1 MPDGYWICPHTH
13 PIEAHLRVISGTFL
27 VGMGSGLDTGT
38 ARALALGG
46 EIALLASMAHYEGTR
61 GTTVIEIRGEGP
73 WGIAFVDPRYDPS
86 AVGGLRCTPRAGSS
100 RADTLPPAAA
110 IETSYTIKSGALG
123 LGGTLTVP
131 RGVAGRVP
139 VAVIIAGSGPTDRNG
154 NSVMGI
160 RPNSY
165 AQLAW
170 RLAERG
176 IATLRYD
183 KRGMPGTQGTFDI
196 TRMTLEDFAAD
207 ARAAA
212 ESLAR
217 DSRFSRVVLVGHSEG
232 ASLALIAARQGAPV
246 AGVIHVSGL
255 GRGLGEVLREQ
266 LSRQFDSA
274 TIVRYDTAMKYYL
287 RGEQPADVPPQLA
300 MLFLPMNQTFLRS
313 LAAFDP
319 PAAIRAVRPPVLIV
333 QGETDLQATV
343 ADAERLH
350 AARPDARL
358 VVIPEVNHVLKHVA
372 DRTLAGQMGTYQ
384 DPTIPIVRDAV
395 AAIADWIRT
404 LGDGP

>member
-1 MPDGYWICPHTH
+1 MIV
-13 PIEAHLRVISGTFL
+13 LSL
-27 VGMGSGLDTGT
+27 
-38 ARALALGG
+38 
-46 EIALLASMAHYEGTR
+46 ALLALDAAQA
-61 GTTVIEIRGEGP
+61 P
-73 WGIAFVDPRYDPS
+73 AP
-86 AVGGLRCTPRAGSS
+86 
-100 RADTLPPAAA
+100 RADTVAPAAA
-110 IETSYTIKSGALG
+110 IETPYTITSGALA

-207 ARAAA
+207 ARSAA
-212 ESLAR
+212 ESLGR

-232 ASLALIAARQGAPV
+232 ASLALIAARLGAPV
-246 AGVIHVSGL
+246 AGVAHVSGL
-255 GRGLGEVLREQ
+255 GRPLGEVLREQ

-274 TIVRYDTAMKYYL
+274 TIVRYDSAMKYYL

-300 MLFLPMNQTFLRS
+300 MLFVPVNQTFMRS

-319 PAAIRAVRPPVLIV
+319 PAAIRAVHSPILIV

-343 ADAERLH
+343 ADAQRLH

-358 VVIPEVNHVLKHVA
+358 VVIPEVNHVLKPVA
-372 DRTLAGQMGTYQ
+372 DRTMAGQMRTYQ
-384 DPTIPIVRDAV
+384 DPTVPITPAAV
-395 AAIADWIRT
+395 AAIADWIQALADR
-404 LGDGP
+404 P

>member
-1 MPDGYWICPHTH
+1 MD
-13 PIEAHLRVISGTFL
+13 ALSLFVL
-27 VGMGSGLDTGT
+27 V
-38 ARALALGG
+38 AVAQAPPPPAL
-46 EIALLASMAHYEGTR
+46 
-61 GTTVIEIRGEGP
+61 
-73 WGIAFVDPRYDPS
+73 
-86 AVGGLRCTPRAGSS
+86 
-100 RADTLPPAAA
+100 RADTVPPLAAA
-110 IETSYTIKSGALG
+110 EQPYVVRSAGLG
-123 LGGTLTVP
+123 LGGTITMP
-131 RGVAGRVP
+131 RSATGPVP
-139 VAVIIAGSGPTDRNG
+139 VAIIIAGSGPTDRNG

-196 TRMTLEDFAAD
+196 RNMTLDDFAAD

-217 DSRFSRVVLVGHSEG
+217 DPRFSRVVFVGHSEG
-232 ASLALIAARQGAPV
+232 AALALIAAQQGAPV
-246 AGVIHVSGL
+246 AGVVHVSGL
-255 GRGLGEVLREQ
+255 GRPLSEVMREQ
-266 LSRQFDSA
+266 LSRQLDSA
-274 TIVRYDTAMKYYL
+274 TLARFDVAMQQYL

-300 MLFLPMNQTFLRS
+300 MLFVPVNRTFMRS
-313 LAAFDP
+313 LAGFDP
-319 PAAIRAVRPPVLIV
+319 PTAIRAVRQPVLIV

-358 VVIPEVNHVLKHVA
+358 VVVAEANHVLKHIA
-372 DRTLAGQMGTYQ
+372 DRTLAGQGPTYM
-384 DPTIPIVRDAV
+384 DASIPIMPAVV
-395 AAIADWIRT
+395 AAIADWILA
-404 LGDGP
+404 LGSR

>member
-1 MPDGYWICPHTH
+1 MIVLSVIVTALTAQA
-13 PIEAHLRVISGTFL
+13 PIST
-27 VGMGSGLDTGT
+27 
-38 ARALALGG
+38 
-46 EIALLASMAHYEGTR
+46 
-61 GTTVIEIRGEGP
+61 
-73 WGIAFVDPRYDPS
+73 
-86 AVGGLRCTPRAGSS
+86 
-100 RADTLPPAAA
+100 RADTTAPAAA
-110 IETSYTIKSGALG
+110 IETPYTIRSGSLG
-123 LGGTLTVP
+123 LTATLTMPRGGT
-131 RGVAGRVP
+131 AGRIP

-154 NSVMGI
+154 NSMLGI

-196 TRMTLEDFAAD
+196 TKMTLEDFAAD

-232 ASLALIAARQGAPV
+232 ASLALIAARQGAPI
-246 AGVIHVSGL
+246 AGVVHVSGL
-255 GRGLGEVLREQ
+255 GRPLTEVMREQ
-266 LSRQFDSA
+266 LSRQLDSA
-274 TIVRYDTAMKYYL
+274 TLVRYDTAMKHYL
-287 RGEQPADVPPQLA
+287 RGEQPADVPQQVA
-300 MLFLPMNQTFLRS
+300 MLFVPVNQTFMRS
-313 LAAFDP
+313 LAGFDA
-319 PAAIRAVRPPVLIV
+319 PAAIRAVRQPVLIV

-358 VVIPEVNHVLKHVA
+358 VLIPGTNHVLKHVA
-372 DRTLAGQMGTYQ
+372 DTTLAGQMVTYQ
-384 DPTIPIVRDAV
+384 DPGVPIAPEAAR
-395 AAIADWIRT
+395 AIADWILALR
-404 LGDGP
+404 GR